1 MDTKEALKSFELDAR
16 LFYDAIAFSTDDYLY
31 IIDMQRD
38 IALVSDNMRDDFDL
52 PDSLVPGLIP
62 LWRELIVER
71 DRKRFDDS
79 IDSMLSGETDY
90 HDLEYQV
97 KNALGE
103 SIWVMCRGLL
113 KRDENGQPTMFAG
126 VVTCLERK
134 GKIDSVTGLFTHDE
148 CMNLIDRLIAC
159 ESQGG
164 VMLLGLDDFSRINL
178 LNGHAFGNTV
188 LRMFAQS
195 TQRLIPEGA
204 SMFRLDG
211 DVFAIVMD
219 GAGCAAME
227 ELYHAIHVVA
237 NRQHTIDDLSFFCMV
252 SAGIAMIG
260 QDAQSAQDLL
270 RNAENALEE
279 SKQRGKNTS
288 TFFSSATIA
297 TKLRRLEISDY
308 MQSSVLD
315 DMKNFELYY
324 QPLVCAETMDIAG
337 AEALLR
343 WNSEEHGQLS
353 PVEFI
358 PVLESYGLIGQVGR
372 WVLERSFTQCKRWSE
387 THPGFIMDVNISYLQ
402 LLDADFVPF
411 VEQLVERTGVD
422 PASIVLEMTES
433 YFVTDMDALR
443 ATFDRLRSIGIR
455 IAMDDFGTGYSS
467 LGLLAQSPADIVKI
481 DRLFIKDI
489 HREAFNRAF
498 IDAVIELCHSV
509 GIEVTVEGVEEP
521 TELDAVR
528 AIGADSI
535 QGFFVSCPIPA
546 HSFEER
552 FITPQTAS

>member
-79 IDSMLSGETDY
+79 IDSMLSGETDC

-219 GAGCAAME
+219 GAGCAAMDV
-227 ELYHAIHVVA
+227 LW
-237 NRQHTIDDLSFFCMV
+237 
-252 SAGIAMIG
+252 
-260 QDAQSAQDLL
+260 QS
-270 RNAENALEE
+270 
-279 SKQRGKNTS
+279 GKN
-288 TFFSSATIA
+288 
-297 TKLRRLEISDY
+297 RRNGS
-308 MQSSVLD
+308 
-315 DMKNFELYY
+315 
-324 QPLVCAETMDIAG
+324 
-337 AEALLR
+337 
-343 WNSEEHGQLS
+343 
-353 PVEFI
+353 
-358 PVLESYGLIGQVGR
+358 
-372 WVLERSFTQCKRWSE
+372 
-387 THPGFIMDVNISYLQ
+387 
-402 LLDADFVPF
+402 
-411 VEQLVERTGVD
+411 
-422 PASIVLEMTES
+422 
-433 YFVTDMDALR
+433 
-443 ATFDRLRSIGIR
+443 
-455 IAMDDFGTGYSS
+455 
-467 LGLLAQSPADIVKI
+467 
-481 DRLFIKDI
+481 
-489 HREAFNRAF
+489 
-498 IDAVIELCHSV
+498 
-509 GIEVTVEGVEEP
+509 
-521 TELDAVR
+521 
-528 AIGADSI
+528 
-535 QGFFVSCPIPA
+535 
-546 HSFEER
+546 
-552 FITPQTAS
+552 